1 MTDYAGS
8 LVLFAPLR
16 TTDLWNAGGGTDG
29 SGTMVDFPLR
39 VAVPCTATAGPEG
52 ATCSIDT
59 TVDAVIPGFVRERKR
74 MLLQVGQVL
83 VHYAGGDDDPY
94 TLEDN
99 RPLFAQGV
107 FVP

>member
-1 MTDYAGS
+1 M
-8 LVLFAPLR
+8 LFAPLR
-16 TTDLWNAGGGTDG
+16 TTDLWNAGGGRTG
-29 SGTMVDFPLR
+29 RAPWSTSRLR
-39 VAVPCTATAGPEG
+39 VAVPCVATAGPEG

-74 MLLQVGQVL
+74 MLLQLGQVL
-83 VHYAGGDDDPY
+83 VHYAGGDDNPY